1 MPNGSFVKGLAGGI
15 QTGLNYG
22 MNAAQIRWQIE
33 QKKRLEKEKE
43 KMQEVWTNFSQSAQE
58 IYESGE
64 ISQET
69 ERKLYALLFTLP
81 PELQASANNLL
92 TAVNKNDKAAVE
104 KEFNNLQMVMDV
116 LESTGGRIDDEA
128 LDGLINLLNPENQQ
142 KITAVMDAY
151 KSVPEQ
157 PADIWAQA
165 GKLPQE
171 IRPEFL
177 RARGEEIPEVPPTE
191 RAPTAIDQ
199 KIAGIEALPIPEDQ
213 KLKMKIKVYGGGD
226 TALEQKIQKAYEH
239 GATDEE
245 VKDMIVGRG
254 IDITISPETIG
265 TLGTWEERFTKVKT
279 EDEFN
284 REMNLLEQ
292 SEDKFMPE
300 HKTWKEHLV
309 AEVEEMAKALK
320 RYLDEKGNLKNIE
333 WAESYKNSV
342 DIYMEKIMEIQQK
355 FPDVDLSKFP
365 KFRGERKTI
374 LTVPYGG
381 LIEEKGW

>member
-1 MPNGSFVKGLAGGI
+1 MAKFGGSFVKGLAGGL

-33 QKKRLEKEKE
+33 QKKKLEKEKE

-64 ISQET
+64 VSQET
-69 ERKLYALLFTLP
+69 ERKLYALMFTLP

-116 LESTGGRIDDEA
+116 VEATGGRIDDVA
-128 LDGLINLLNPENQQ
+128 LDSLINILSPENQN

-157 PADIWAQA
+157 PEDIWAQA

-199 KIAGIEALPIPEDQ
+199 KIAGIEALPIPEEQ

-254 IDITISPETIG
+254 IDITITPETVG
-265 TLGTWEERFTKVKT
+265 TLATWEERFDKVTT
-279 EDEFN
+279 EEEFN
-284 REMNLLEQ
+284 REMSLLEQ
-292 SEDKFMPE
+292 SKDAYDPEQKVWKDKLISMIEE
-300 HKTWKEHLV
+300 HVKDLKTF
-309 AEVEEMAKALK
+309 
-320 RYLDEKGNLKNIE
+320 LDEKGKLKNMDWKDE
-333 WAESYKNSV
+333 WEKDI
-342 DIYMEKIMEIQQK
+342 DIYNEKIRELMEK
-355 FPDVDLSKFP
+355 FPDVDLSQFP
-365 KFRGERKTI
+365 KFLKWST
-374 LTVPYGG
+374 LG
-381 LIEEKGW
+381 LFSLIDKKGW